1 MERCL
6 MTNFKDVAEEIKTNI
21 FNAKTILLHCH
32 PFPDPDSVG
41 SVLAMKE
48 YLETNGKKVTA
59 IIGDTGYPANLE
71 RLDLKNKI
79 EPLKYSDV
87 KLDKFDLFIILD
99 SSSPTQVSNI
109 VNLEFPE
116 NMRTIVIDHHK
127 TNKGYGDI
135 NLIMDDCASTTHIL
149 YRLFKSWDIDIS
161 PSMALNLFIGIYT
174 DTGGFKYPNSTPE
187 VLSIATELSTINPN
201 YHEIVFD
208 IENYKTPIELKM
220 QGLALQ
226 SIQEFLGGKVA
237 FST

>member
-1 MERCL
+1 
-6 MTNFKDVAEEIKTNI
+6 
-21 FNAKTILLHCH
+21 
-32 PFPDPDSVG
+32 
-41 SVLAMKE
+41 MKE
-48 YLETNGKKVTA
+48 YLENNDKQVTA
-59 IIGDTGYPANLE
+59 IIGDTDYPANLAK
-71 RLDLKNKI
+71 LDLKSKI
-79 EPLKYSDV
+79 KPLKYSDV
-87 KLDKFDLFIILD
+87 MLDQFDLFIILD
-99 SSSPTQVSNI
+99 SSSPTQVSN
-109 VNLEFPE
+109 VENLEFPE

-135 NLIMDDCASTTHIL
+135 NLVMDDCASTTHIL
-149 YRLFKSWDIDIS
+149 YKLFKSWDIEIS
-161 PSMALNLFIGIYT
+161 PSMALNLFIGIYA

-187 VLSIATELSTINPN
+187 VLSIAAELSTINPN